1 MKIQFRCFL
10 LSTEANSLSTNNV
23 TILSTATNLLLIKH
37 LVILPESFILSAA
50 AKPLLRL
57 LLSYSPFVFPLV
69 SYAVSLFSFSVSL
82 LALLSCNFSLC
93 VSQSFSQAHSLFYSL
108 CCCSAESPGPF
119 ELLRELWKR
128 CLCVFESAS
137 CRDCLCVCVCS
148 HAGTG
153 R

>member
-10 LSTEANSLSTNNV
+10 LSTEVNSLSTNNV

-69 SYAVSLFSFSVSL
+69 SYAGSLFSFSVSL
-82 LALLSCNFSLC
+82 LALLSCNFSSLS

-108 CCCSAESPGPF
+108 CCCSAQSPGPF
-119 ELLRELWKR
+119 ELLREL
-128 CLCVFESAS
+128 
-137 CRDCLCVCVCS
+137 
-148 HAGTG
+148 
-153 R
+153 